1 MSAQPLTEA
10 ELNRLSEML
19 KHHCGKRAM
28 NIEVLDGFLAALICS
43 PKTVMPSEY
52 LPEIWGGEET
62 NEFVLES
69 KSDLQEFL
77 SLIMRHWNATGHMLQ
92 SGDVFLPMLLDDESG
107 IAHGNDWAAGFMRGM
122 EMRRDSWMALM
133 DDEEHGGALVPI
145 LALAHEHHPDP
156 EMRPYKEPISSE
168 MRESLIAGMAA
179 GVTAIYRYFSTE
191 RKMEARKL
199 ASARTFR
206 RDAPKLGRNE
216 PCPCG
221 SGKKFKHCCGKVTIH

>member
-10 ELNRLSEML
+10 ELSRLAEML

-28 NIEVLDGFLAALICS
+28 NIEILDGFLAALICS

-69 KSDLQEFL
+69 KSDLQELL
-77 SLIMRHWNATGHMLQ
+77 SLIMRHWNATGHTLQ
-92 SGDVFLPMLLDDESG
+92 SGDVFLPILLDDENG

-122 EMRRDSWMALM
+122 EMRRDSWMVLM

-145 LALAHEHHPDP
+145 LALAHEHHADL

-168 MRESLIAGMAA
+168 MRERLIVGMAA
-179 GVTAIYRYFSTE
+179 GVTAIYRYFSGE
-191 RKMEARKL
+191 RKMEARTL
-199 ASARTFR
+199 ASTRTFR
-206 RDAPKLGRNE
+206 RDAPKVGRNE

-221 SGKKFKHCCGKVTIH
+221 SGKKFKHCCGAVTIH